1 VQKTLQAVLADAG
14 VAVTY
19 DAAATQEAPASPLR
33 NDVVAAVTKA
43 VHARY
48 PGLPIAPTM
57 SPGATDG
64 RDYRARGVPVY
75 GVSGL
80 FIKPADDFAHGLN
93 ERVPLD
99 AIDPAVA
106 FWESLVRDLS
116 R

>member
-1 VQKTLQAVLADAG
+1 VQQTLQQVLAEPGLTLA
-14 VAVTY
+14 Y

-33 NDVVAAVTKA
+33 KDVMAAVTKA

-80 FIKPADDFAHGLN
+80 FIKPQDDFAHGLN

-99 AIDPAVA
+99 AIEPAVA